1 MTRVG
6 LWSQYFLI
14 EVKYILITCITASHL
29 FTFYV
34 SIIGGPDTCQEIKTI
49 YHIEKIKASTAPKKT
64 SFELSYF
71 KKRGNNE
78 VPQHSKLFKL
88 HPAESCELQMFCG
101 GREVKN
107 TPVCVDYMVY
117 CTFNV
122 KLSSQN
128 PPTWFWLWGQTS
140 VRAGAL
146 EETTQE
152 ETWVA
157 SQHLTQKY
165 FKFVLLS

>member
-1 MTRVG
+1 MTCV
-6 LWSQYFLI
+6 LDSDLSIFLI
-14 EVKYILITCITASHL
+14 WVKYISITGITASHL

-34 SIIGGPDTCQEIKTI
+34 SIIGGPNTCQEIKRL
-49 YHIEKIKASTAPKKT
+49 YHNTKKKLLPHQKT
-64 SFELSYF
+64 FFKVSYF

-78 VPQHSKLFKL
+78 VPQHSKLFQL
-88 HPAESCELQMFCG
+88 HSAKSCDLQMFQDVSE

-107 TPVCVDYMVY
+107 TPACIDYMLY

-146 EETTQE
+146 EDKHRMKHG
-152 ETWVA
+152 
-157 SQHLTQKY
+157 S
-165 FKFVLLS
+165 LLDI